1 MSETLVV
8 KYLCDRGTSTRFRK
22 YNNNEIKKVY
32 LKRSSKSGPNLHQL
46 QNSVRSLQTQMTE
59 LHKQVVFIIER
70 QTKILLLLDK
80 ENVNKEE
87 PLKGK
92 TLTDL
97 IFFTLNILVHKKRED
112 FAQSNAKARD
122 SGCRLDARN

>member
-1 MSETLVV
+1 
-8 KYLCDRGTSTRFRK
+8 
-22 YNNNEIKKVY
+22 
-32 LKRSSKSGPNLHQL
+32 
-46 QNSVRSLQTQMTE
+46 MTE

-97 IFFTLNILVHKKRED
+97 ILFWMNISVHKKRED
-112 FAQSNAKARD
+112 SAKSNAKAHEILGAPPELMD
-122 SGCRLDARN
+122 SPRTR